1 MLKKISI
8 GAFALIGL
16 AFAAYSAVETNSL
29 IGIYN
34 VDQIPPNFTINGAVN
49 PANAASNNATTGSSI
64 NTSQTTAPALT
75 SCGTSPSVSTI
86 CTDTDC
92 TITTGSGSP
101 TTCTVTF
108 AAAHKNAAGTSA
120 IPNCVV
126 TSNSG
131 SGVWYVSAASA
142 TAVTF
147 TGSATSTGLT
157 FLCLQ

>member
-1 MLKKISI
+1 MLNKLSL
-8 GAFALIGL
+8 GALALIGL

-34 VDQIPPNFTINGAVN
+34 IDQIPPNFTINGAVN
-49 PANAASNNATTGSSI
+49 PANAASNNATTGSAI
-64 NTSQTTAPALT
+64 NTAQTTAPSLT
-75 SCGTSPSVSTI
+75 SCGTSPAVSTT

-101 TTCTVTF
+101 TACTVTF
-108 AAAHKNAAGTSA
+108 TAAHKNAAGTA
-120 IPNCVV
+120 VTPNCVV

-131 SGVWYVSAASA
+131 TGVWYVSAASS

-157 FLCLQ
+157 FVCLQ